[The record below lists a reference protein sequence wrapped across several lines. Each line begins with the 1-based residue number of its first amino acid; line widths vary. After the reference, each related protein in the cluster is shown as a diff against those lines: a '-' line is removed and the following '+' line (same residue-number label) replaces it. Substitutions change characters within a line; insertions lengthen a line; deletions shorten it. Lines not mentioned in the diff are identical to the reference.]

1 MLARVALVV
10 GLGLSVG
17 GCLLP
22 TPFSFVSMGA
32 DVVSYMATGKAVT
45 DHGVSLAMG
54 EDCALVRILDGQIC
68 HKPVVYEH
76 ALADAPLEP
85 LPDAVDGRQLAAVHP
100 EVRAAIVRASQYDG
114 WAGEG
119 IQVAMLPGSFVAD
132 DLRLAALPPTPA
144 ADRESSGLGFGDL
157 ISSITGGLSPEAYR
171 EPTNRADGG
180 RGPEPLLFGQQV
192 RAPIRLAPIQLA
204 ESPSQRGSVSF
215 EVGTRPEVASRGRLL
230 ELDLAPLVGARPTLR
245 MREIDG

>member
-32 DVVSYMATGKAVT
+32 DAVSYVATGKAVT

-54 EDCALVRILDGQIC
+54 EDCALVRILDGNIC
-68 HKPVVYEH
+68 RKPVVYEH
-76 ALADAPLEP
+76 ALAGAPLEP

-119 IQVAMLPGSFVAD
+119 IQVAMLPGSFVAAD
-132 DLRLAALPPTPA
+132 VRLAALPPAPA
-144 ADRESSGLGFGDL
+144 ADADSAGLGFGDL
-157 ISSITGGLSPEAYR
+157 ISTVTDGLAPEAYR
-171 EPTNRADGG
+171 EPANRADGG

-192 RAPIRLAPIQLA
+192 RAPIRLPRIQVA
-204 ESPSQRGSVSF
+204 ESAPQRSGASF
-215 EVGTRPEVASRGRLL
+215 EVGTRPEVVARGRLS
-230 ELDLAPLVGARPTLR
+230 ELDLAPLVGARPALR
-245 MREIDG
+245 NREVDG